1 MSKKIKVVSLI
12 IFSLVMSF
20 VAAEM
25 FFRYL
30 YPKIAP
36 FDDRIAVRYASP
48 YTMFSKFDYGTPES
62 PKPAGEF
69 RLFMLGGSTV
79 EHGNPPLPVLVEKE
93 LKRRGLENVR
103 VFNYGIISQ
112 NSSQEL
118 AHLVFHVLDSG
129 PDMVVM
135 YNGGNDIMDP
145 LLYDP
150 RPGYPF
156 NFLAYENN
164 VLFKDYREYPWPA
177 LLAYGSEMLR
187 HLFRGYFFEKF
198 GNFSFLRMDV
208 DYGTDAWSEK
218 TARIYA
224 GNLAK
229 AARICNAYDVQ
240 FASFFQPLEF
250 YTSHD
255 VAGEK
260 KHLLKEW
267 PPVEANLV
275 LPYTEDVRARI
286 LRRVKD
292 EQRQFAF
299 AFHDLSD
306 IFDKSNNAVF
316 TDYIHINA
324 EANQRIASAICDR
337 LTVVIGKSS
346 RQDNRNKL
354 FPEGDP

>member
-1 MSKKIKVVSLI
+1 MSKKIKVISLI
-12 IFSLVMSF
+12 IFSLVISF

-36 FDDRIAVRYASP
+36 YDDRIDVRYASP
-48 YTMFSKFDYGTPES
+48 YTMFSKFEYGNPEP

-79 EHGNPPLPVLVEKE
+79 EYGNPPLPVLVERE
-93 LKRRGLENVR
+93 LKRRGLDKVR

-198 GNFSFLRMDV
+198 GNFSFLRMDA

-229 AARICNAYDVQ
+229 AARICGAHDIKY
-240 FASFFQPLEF
+240 AAFFQPLVF
-250 YTSHD
+250 YTSSA
-255 VAGEK
+255 VAGEAG
-260 KHLLKEW
+260 HILKGW
-267 PPVEANLV
+267 PPEEAKLV
-275 LPYTEDVRARI
+275 WPYTEDVRARI
-286 LRRVKD
+286 LRRVKE

-299 AFHDLSD
+299 SFYDLSD
-306 IFDKSNNAVF
+306 IFDTSPDAVF
-316 TDYIHINA
+316 TDYIHISA

-337 LTVVIGKSS
+337 LTGVIGTSS
-346 RQDNRNKL
+346 RQENRNKL
-354 FPEGDP
+354 LPEGDS